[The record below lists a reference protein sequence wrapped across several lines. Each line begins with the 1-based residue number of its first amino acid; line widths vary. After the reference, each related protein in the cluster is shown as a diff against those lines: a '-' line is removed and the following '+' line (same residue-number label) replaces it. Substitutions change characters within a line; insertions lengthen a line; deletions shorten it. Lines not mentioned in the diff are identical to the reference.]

1 MNKKILGIGNAIV
14 DVLAKVDDEFL
25 KKNKLIKGSMKLI
38 NKAEFEDLKKII
50 KIEKVV
56 AGGSVAN
63 TMAGIAHLQGN
74 PSFIGKINSDN
85 FGEMYRKSL
94 QDINVNFSY
103 LEKDEDLSTGASIIL
118 ITPDSERTMCTYLGI
133 SSHLSADDINE
144 NNIIDQ
150 ELIFLEGY
158 LWDKGISEKMFKHA
172 ITIAKKNKV
181 KIAMSLSDIFCVT
194 RHKQDFYNLL
204 KNDLDILIGNENE
217 INELANKKNLL
228 DSVNQLKE
236 LNKLIVI
243 TRSENGSMAIKNN
256 EIINC
261 NSVKVN
267 KVLEYNQKPF
277 MKEYIMLN
285 TELRTKA
292 KTEFEKDFFKLMN
305 NSCYGK
311 TMENVRNRDARKYEI
326 KKYEKKV
333 V

>member
-38 NKAEFEDLKKII
+38 NKSEFEDLKKNI

-63 TMAGIAHLQGN
+63 TMAGIAYLQGN

-85 FGEMYRKSL
+85 FGEMYRKIL

-103 LEKDEDLSTGASIIL
+103 IEKNEDMPTGASIIL

-133 SSHLSADDINE
+133 SSHLSENDINE
-144 NNIIDQ
+144 NNITGN

-158 LWDKGISEKMFKHA
+158 LWDKGISEKMFKHV
-172 ITIAKKNKV
+172 ISIAKRNKV
-181 KIAMSLSDIFCVT
+181 KIAMSLSDIFCVN

-204 KNDLDILIGNENE
+204 KNQLDILIGNENE
-217 INELANKKNLL
+217 INELASKKNLL
-228 DSVNQLKE
+228 DSINQLKS
-236 LNKLIVI
+236 LSKLIVI
-243 TRSENGSMAIKNN
+243 TRSENGSIAIKNN

-261 NSVKVN
+261 KSVKVDRI
-267 KVLEYNQKPF
+267 LDLTGAGDLF
-277 MKEYIMLN
+277 AAGFLKEYL
-285 TELRTKA
+285 
-292 KTEFEKDFFKLMN
+292 D
-305 NSCYGK
+305 NS
-311 TMENVRNRDARKYEI
+311 DI
-326 KKYEKKV
+326 KKCLEIGSKLASKIIQKIGARLE
-333 V
+333 